1 MPGFAVLVVEAGA
14 AVVFAAEEE
23 AGGADG
29 VDRDDVPGVFGDDEG
44 GEEVDFGGEVGDG
57 ASAGAAVGVDAV
69 EAVEKLGGTFDL
81 DAVKRVVSGA
91 RNSRFLAA
99 AGVRFAN
106 ARHGSE

>member
-1 MPGFAVLVVEAGA
+1 M
-14 AVVFAAEEE
+14 
-23 AGGADG
+23 
-29 VDRDDVPGVFGDDEG
+29 DRDDVPGVFWDDEG
-44 GEEVDFGGEVGDG
+44 GEEVDFRGEVGDG
-57 ASAGAAVGVDAV
+57 ASAGAAVSVDAA
-69 EAVEKLGGTFDL
+69 EAVEKLGGTLDL